1 MVLAGIFGGV
11 FVDAAGCFGENGH
24 QAQAR
29 QGAFQVHERFAHTV
43 AWLLR
48 WQAMLSVIGAVAYG
62 LAAGASMGLAVL
74 AGGGIGL
81 LLTAVTGLRI
91 GLSLGR
97 DPKAMIAAFYRAMA
111 FKLVLAVIL
120 FIIVAK
126 WFAGYFLP
134 VMTGYMATV
143 VAYWLAMWRLASTG
157 PNSENSDK

>member
-1 MVLAGIFGGV
+1 M
-11 FVDAAGCFGENGH
+11 
-24 QAQAR
+24 
-29 QGAFQVHERFAHTV
+29 HERFAHTV

-48 WQAMLSVIGAVAYG
+48 WQAILSVIGAVVYG
-62 LAAGASMGLAVL
+62 LIAGGRMGLAVL
-74 AGGGIGL
+74 VGGGIGL

-97 DPKAMIAAFYRAMA
+97 DPRAMIAAFYKAMA

-120 FIIVAK
+120 FVIVAK

-134 VMTGYMATV
+134 VMIGYMATI

-157 PNSENSDK
+157 PKSEHSEQ

>member
-1 MVLAGIFGGV
+1 
-11 FVDAAGCFGENGH
+11 
-24 QAQAR
+24 
-29 QGAFQVHERFAHTV
+29 VHERFAHTV

-48 WQAMLSVIGAVAYG
+48 WQAILSVIGAVVYG
-62 LAAGASMGLAVL
+62 LIAGGRMGLAVL
-74 AGGGIGL
+74 VGGGIGL

-97 DPKAMIAAFYRAMA
+97 DPRAMIAAFYKAMA

-120 FIIVAK
+120 FVIVAK

-134 VMTGYMATV
+134 VMIGYMATI

-157 PNSENSDK
+157 PKSEHSEQ

>member
-1 MVLAGIFGGV
+1 MRYGRV
-11 FVDAAGCFGENGH
+11 GETRH
-24 QAQAR
+24 QARRR

-48 WQAMLSVIGAVAYG
+48 WQAILSVFGAVVYT
-62 LAAGASMGLAVL
+62 LFAGAQWQSGLAVL
-74 AGGGIGL
+74 VGGGIGL

-97 DPKAMIAAFYRAMA
+97 DPKAMIAAFYKAMT

-120 FIIVAK
+120 FVIVAK

-134 VMTGYMATV
+134 VMIGYLATV

-157 PNSENSDK
+157 PKSEHSEQ